1 MTGHNNVRESQKMQ
15 KLSRRAILAAALVF
29 SAFSMVGAPRAAE
42 MTPLDVAKAYVAA
55 WNEKHAEKAS
65 TYFADNVEYLDVT
78 VGEPQKGREAARDNV
93 IKVFIT
99 AVPDLKWEMKS
110 NPIVSADGVAFQWTF
125 TGTNTGAW
133 GPDTPATN
141 KSFSFDGVTFMR
153 IKDGKIVYQGDY
165 YDGYGFQ
172 KQLGWI
178 Q

>member
-1 MTGHNNVRESQKMQ
+1 M
-15 KLSRRAILAAALVF
+15 
-29 SAFSMVGAPRAAE
+29 
-42 MTPLDVAKAYVAA
+42 
-55 WNEKHAEKAS
+55 
-65 TYFADNVEYLDVT
+65 T

-125 TGTNTGAW
+125 SGTNTGAW